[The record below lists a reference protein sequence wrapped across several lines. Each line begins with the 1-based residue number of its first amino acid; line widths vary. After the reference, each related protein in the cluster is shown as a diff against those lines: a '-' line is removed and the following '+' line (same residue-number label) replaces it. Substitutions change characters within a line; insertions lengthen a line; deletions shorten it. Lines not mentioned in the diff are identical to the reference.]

1 MPICYRYRG
10 GVDRAFET
18 LATTGLWG
26 SCENAT
32 IIEFI
37 SG

>member
-1 MPICYRYRG
+1 VTIVYKYRG
-10 GVDRAFET
+10 GVDRAVET
-18 LATTGLWG
+18 LAIKGLWG
-26 SCENAT
+26 ISENAT